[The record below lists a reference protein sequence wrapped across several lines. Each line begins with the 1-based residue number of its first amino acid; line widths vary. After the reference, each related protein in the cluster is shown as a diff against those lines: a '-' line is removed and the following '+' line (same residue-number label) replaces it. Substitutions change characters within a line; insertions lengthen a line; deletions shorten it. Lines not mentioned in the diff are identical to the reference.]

1 MFCFMR
7 TSLVL
12 EVNKT
17 GVVCYVHGTNGAK
30 GELSHCDKMD
40 SDEGLL
46 GQPLSTKDTIE
57 VFPFPC

>member
-7 TSLVL
+7 TFLVL

-17 GVVCYVHGTNGAK
+17 GVVCYVHATNGAK
-30 GELSHCDKMD
+30 GELNRCDKMD